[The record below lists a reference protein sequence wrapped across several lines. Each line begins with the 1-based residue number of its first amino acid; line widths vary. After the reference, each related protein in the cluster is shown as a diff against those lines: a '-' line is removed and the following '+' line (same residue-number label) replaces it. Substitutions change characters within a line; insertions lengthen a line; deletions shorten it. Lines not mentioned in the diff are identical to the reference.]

1 MTQRLKFDDL
11 KHKTDDEVRQL
22 CKEVGLLPTSR
33 SSEIQEKIEG
43 IPPTSEFLGIHGTL
57 KMIDGI
63 PGYVL

>member
-11 KHKTDDEVRQL
+11 KHKTDDEVRQM
-22 CKEVGLLPTSR
+22 CKELGLTPTSK
-33 SSEIQEKIEG
+33 SHEIQERIEG
-43 IPPTSEFLGIHGTL
+43 IPPTSEFFGEHSTL